1 MGPQPVIEHGES
13 GSTRW
18 LKERRLRAALV
29 IGFVES
35 ILVIASQLRWFW
47 VVAAAVLALVVW
59 YFVRQRFGPG
69 TIREVAWILAASQL
83 IAVVVPVL
91 WELFKVAAIIALVVI
106 AVVLLAVLLRER

>member
-1 MGPQPVIEHGES
+1 MEPQPVIEHREGR
-13 GSTRW
+13 TTHW
-18 LKERRLRAALV
+18 LRERRLRAALL
-29 IGFVES
+29 IGFIES

-47 VVAAAVLALVVW
+47 VVAAAILALVVW